1 MSGDSAWTTPS
12 VVNADSARSAPSVV
26 GGAPLRASWLGRVD
40 YLDGWRLQEAV
51 ATRVRAGDDER
62 LLLLEHDPVYTIGR
76 RGTTEHL
83 LSGPGELRR
92 AGAAV
97 YRVDRGGDIT
107 YHGPGQL
114 VGYPVVRL
122 GDAPDL
128 VRYVRAIEGAL
139 IDALASCGVVARTER
154 GKTGVWVDLP
164 STGRVDPPSTG
175 PWGTALPGSGHPAK
189 IAAIGVRVSRGV
201 TTHGFALNVRT
212 DLAAFERMIPC
223 GFAHEVASLE
233 RLGVTADVRDIADR
247 AAAALAD
254 RLGRQLSWSGVER
267 PRDDEIAQDAPVRSA
282 VDLVRDAVPA

>member
-1 MSGDSAWTTPS
+1 MSDAS
-12 VVNADSARSAPSVV
+12 V
-26 GGAPLRASWLGRVD
+26 LRCSWLGRVD
-40 YLDGWRLQEAV
+40 YLDCWRLQEAV
-51 ATRVRAGDDER
+51 ATRVRAGADER

-76 RGTTEHL
+76 RGTTDHL
-83 LSGPGELRR
+83 VAGPAELRR
-92 AGAAV
+92 AGASV

-128 VRYVRAIEGAL
+128 VSYVRAIEGAL
-139 IDALASCGVVARTER
+139 IDALASYRVAARAER
-154 GKTGVWVDLP
+154 GRTGVWVDLP
-164 STGRVDPPSTG
+164 ETG
-175 PWGTALPGSGHPAK
+175 APAK

-233 RLGVTADVRDIADR
+233 RLGVSADTPDVGART
-247 AAAALAD
+247 AAALAD
-254 RLGRQLSWSGVER
+254 RLGRALNWSSVE
-267 PRDDEIAQDAPVRSA
+267 PARDDEIAADSPVRSA
-282 VDLVRDAVPA
+282 VDLTREAVAV

>member
-1 MSGDSAWTTPS
+1 MSGHS
-12 VVNADSARSAPSVV
+12 VLHST
-26 GGAPLRASWLGRVD
+26 WLGRVD
-40 YLDGWRLQEAV
+40 YLDGWWLQEAV
-51 ATRVRAGDDER
+51 ATRVRAGADER

-76 RGTTEHL
+76 RGTTDHL
-83 LSGPGELRR
+83 IAGPAELRR
-92 AGAAV
+92 AGASV

-107 YHGPGQL
+107 FHGPGQL

-128 VRYVRAIEGAL
+128 VGYVRAIERAL
-139 IDALASCGVVARTER
+139 IDALATYSVVARTER

-164 STGRVDPPSTG
+164 DTGV
-175 PWGTALPGSGHPAK
+175 PAK

-233 RLGVTADVRDIADR
+233 RLGVSVETQDVADQV
-247 AAAALAD
+247 AAALAD
-254 RLGRQLSWSGVER
+254 RLGRALAWSSVE
-267 PRDDEIAQDAPVRSA
+267 PARDGEIAADSPVRSA
-282 VDLVRDAVPA
+282 FDLTTEAVAV